1 MLSHRSS
8 EAARSGLRGRRGQ
21 SAAEFALVA
30 VVALTLIFGI
40 IQAGLLIYAYSFVS
54 YAARSAVRY
63 AIVHGTSSSSP
74 ATNASVQSYVQS
86 MAVAL
91 NTGSLS
97 VATTWSPNENPGSTV
112 NVKVTYT
119 YNSLLPFFSPTT
131 ITMSS
136 TAQGLIS
143 N

>member
-1 MLSHRSS
+1 MVSHSSDGVGSRRSR
-8 EAARSGLRGRRGQ
+8 ARAGQ
-21 SAAEFALVA
+21 SAVEFALVA
-30 VVALTLIFGI
+30 VVALTLIFGV

-63 AIVHGTSSSSP
+63 AMVHGSSSASP

-86 MAVAL
+86 LAIAL
-91 NTGSLS
+91 NTASLT
-97 VATTWSPNENPGSTV
+97 VTTTWSPNEDPGSTV
-112 NVKVTYT
+112 TVKVNYT
-119 YNSLLPFFSPTT
+119 YDSMLPFFSPST